1 MSARPLL
8 KIEGLKT
15 HFFTDRGI
23 ARAVDDV
30 SLSVMER
37 ETLCIVGESGSGKSV
52 TALSVMRLLA
62 EPAGRIVAG
71 SIEFAGHQ
79 DLATA
84 SETEMRAIR
93 GNEMSMIFQE
103 PMSSLNPIFPAGAQI
118 AEVMLE
124 HGKVTRREAQERA
137 VEMLRTVGV
146 ASPELRARNYPHQM
160 SGGMRQRVMIAMALA
175 CRPKL
180 MLADEPT
187 TALDVTIQAQ
197 ILDLMN
203 KLKEE
208 AGTAIVLITHNMGVV
223 AEMAQRVCVMY
234 AGVIVEEADVKT
246 IFARPLH
253 PYTVGLLE
261 SLPRRGS
268 LPRKRRRLKAI
279 PGIVPNLLELTT
291 GCRFASRCEY
301 VHGPCRIAEPPLA
314 PPAGIAAGPAGD
326 SHKTR
331 CWLHVAPE
339 RHPDRASPVSAG

>member
-1 MSARPLL
+1 MPAVPLL
-8 KIEGLKT
+8 KVECLKT
-15 HFFTDRGI
+15 HFFTNKGI
-23 ARAVDDV
+23 VRAVDDV

-37 ETLCIVGESGSGKSV
+37 ETLCVVGESGCGKSV
-52 TALSVMRLLA
+52 TALSIMRLVA

-71 SIEFAGHQ
+71 RIEFAGHT
-79 DLATA
+79 DLVTA
-84 SETEMRAIR
+84 SETEMRTIR

-103 PMSSLNPIFPAGAQI
+103 PMSSLNPIFSAGAQI
-118 AEVMLE
+118 AEVLME
-124 HGKVTRREAQERA
+124 HQKVTRREAALQA
-137 VEMLRTVGV
+137 VEMLRIVGV

-203 KLKEE
+203 KLKEDV
-208 AGTAIVLITHNMGVV
+208 GTAIVLITHNMGVV

-253 PYTVGLLE
+253 PYTAGLLE
-261 SLPRRGS
+261 SLPGRAR
-268 LPRKRRRLKAI
+268 LPRKRSRLKAI
-279 PGIVPNLLELTT
+279 PGIVPNLLELGS
-291 GCRFASRCEY
+291 GCRFASRCEH
-301 VHGPCRIAEPPLA
+301 VHESCRIAEPPLA
-314 PPAGIAAGPAGD
+314 PPAGAASGQ
-326 SHKTR
+326 HKTR
-331 CWLHVAPE
+331 CWLHVAPAF
-339 RHPDRASPVSAG
+339 HPGRTPLSLAH

>member
-1 MSARPLL
+1 MSDSPLL
-8 KIEGLKT
+8 TIEGLKT
-15 HFFTDRGI
+15 HFHTDQGV

-37 ETLCIVGESGSGKSV
+37 ETLGIVGESGCGKSV
-52 TALSVMRLLA
+52 TALSIMRLLA

-71 SIEFAGHQ
+71 RIKFAGHQ
-79 DLATA
+79 DLVTA
-84 SETEMRAIR
+84 SEAEMRAIR

-103 PMSSLNPIFPAGAQI
+103 PMSSLNPIFSAGSQI
-118 AEVMLE
+118 AEVLLE
-124 HGKVTRREAQERA
+124 HQKITRRETQERV
-137 VEMLRTVGV
+137 VEMLRMVGV

-203 KLKEE
+203 KLKQDV
-208 AGTAIVLITHNMGVV
+208 GTAIILITHNMGVV

-261 SLPRRGS
+261 SLPGRGG
-268 LPRKRRRLKAI
+268 LPRKRSRLKAI
-279 PGIVPNLLELTT
+279 PGIVPNLLELGT
-291 GCRFASRCEY
+291 GCRFASRCEH
-301 VHGPCRIAEPPLA
+301 VHEPCRIAEPPLA
-314 PPAGIAAGPAGD
+314 PPDGATSAA
-326 SHKTR
+326 HRTR
-331 CWLHVAPE
+331 CWLHVAPD
-339 RHPDRASPVSAG
+339 RQLDRASALSAN